1 LNDAMI
7 LLSLAATLASL
18 LIATPVSSADS
29 PDRQLDRLHPA
40 AISLSGKWSFRLDP
54 DSVGKRDRWFSAD
67 TTFPEHIQVPGCWDA
82 QGKGTPGAITT
93 VANADDT
100 QPHVRAISAY
110 NGEAWYKRTF
120 RVPESWRGR
129 VVWLNVGGVN
139 DRAEVWVNGRPA
151 GAHDGYCTGFKLDIT
166 DLVSPGSASDCT
178 ILVSNAPR
186 PEGNLEGC
194 FDFYTNWGGIY
205 RDVWL
210 ESTAATWIDRL
221 RATPE
226 LASSAVRVH
235 ARVMGKHR
243 IDQDMTVRFSVIASG
258 GKKAIAVLD
267 KQLPRGSD
275 SAEIE
280 ASIPVKDAKLWS
292 PESPYLY
299 RVRVQ
304 LLSGAQV
311 VDSVVDRF
319 GMRDIRIEGK
329 HILLNGKRIFLRGY
343 GTDGIYPLTISPPA
357 SKEFYLHELGAARSY
372 GFNFARQH
380 TWIPLP
386 EHLDAADEVGM
397 LVQMEMPTGLHPI
410 DKPTPFL
417 EKLWRDELGRVLEA
431 NADHPSWIILSMGNE
446 LGDAL
451 KDAHAQKTY
460 YGLTKMARN
469 LDPSRI
475 VIVTSGSTT
484 PLPAEEPFY
493 SRGIYGIEPLV
504 SPAKGIA
511 GWVAGHDR
519 PYVWHEM
526 GYYASYP
533 NPELRAKYKG
543 GMIPFWLDEAIRVAK
558 EKGFLDRLPTYVR
571 NSVRLQQICLKWHME
586 LARKVP
592 ELAGFEWWTFKDNS
606 WPTEGITDDFTDHK
620 PGVDVEAVRRLNSDT
635 VLLLEEEPRT
645 ARAGEKLRVNAEVS
659 HFASQPFRTA
669 TLRWELRSGSEAVE
683 HGSVP
688 GLDVDVYGLSSL
700 ASLEL
705 TMPSP
710 SAPAKYML
718 HLELS
723 EGRRGIEN
731 EWPVW
736 VFPKARQL
744 PAKAA
749 IYDPTNRLGSP
760 FGVLRIDSIDKADDV
775 SVLISTALSKEVIDF
790 ADRGGR
796 VLLISRKSLTGLA
809 ERECAHDSPDI
820 PYPLYFAPTYWGA
833 PYAPGGGNLGTVISN
848 SKALGSFPHEGFCDL
863 QFLDLLH
870 GVARADLDALP
881 VRIEPIIR
889 SITDWRLGANAA
901 YLYEARVGKG
911 ALLVTTLNFEQTLAE
926 NRPEAEWLLQEMADY
941 CASDAF
947 DPQVALPVDW
957 LRKR

>member
-1 LNDAMI
+1 MI
-7 LLSLAATLASL
+7 LLSLGAAFASL
-18 LIATPVSSADS
+18 LIVTPTASAAS
-29 PDRQLDRLHPA
+29 PDRQLDRLHPGA
-40 AISLSGKWSFRLDP
+40 VSLSGRWSFKLDP
-54 DSVGKRDRWFSAD
+54 ESIGKRDQWFTPGAA
-67 TTFPEHIQVPGCWDA
+67 FPEHIQVPGCWDA
-82 QGKGTPGAITT
+82 QGKGIPGAITT

-129 VVWLNVGGVN
+129 VTWLNVGGVN
-139 DRAEVWVNGRPA
+139 DRAEVWINGRPA

-166 DLVSPGSASDCT
+166 DLLIAGSDNDCT

-210 ESTAATWIDRL
+210 ESTSTTWVDRV
-221 RATPE
+221 RVIPE
-226 LASSAVRVH
+226 LATGSVRVR
-235 ARVMGKHR
+235 ACVKGKDPAGR
-243 IDQDMTVRFSVIASG
+243 DMSVRFSVIPSG
-258 GKKAIAVLD
+258 GSKTVAECDRELRCDA
-267 KQLPRGSD
+267 D
-275 SAEIE
+275 SVEIE
-280 ASIPVKDAKLWS
+280 AVIPINDAKLWS

-299 RVRVQ
+299 RIRVQ
-304 LLSGAQV
+304 LMSGGKV
-311 VDSVVDRF
+311 IDSVVDRF
-319 GMRDIRIEGK
+319 GMRQIRVEGK

-343 GTDGIYPLTISPPA
+343 GTDAIYPLTISPPA
-357 SKEFYLHELGAARSY
+357 SREFYLRELRAAKSY

-380 TWIPLP
+380 TWMPLP
-386 EHLDAADEVGM
+386 EHLDAADEVGI
-397 LVQMEMPTGLHPI
+397 LVQAEMPTGLHPI
-410 DKPTPFL
+410 AKPSPFL
-417 EKLWRDELGRVLEA
+417 GSLWRDELRRVIET

-451 KDAHAQKTY
+451 NDPDVQKTY
-460 YGLTKMARN
+460 YGLTKMARS

-484 PLPAEEPFY
+484 PLPPEEPFY

-606 WPTEGITDDFTDHK
+606 WPTEGITDDFTDDK

-645 ARAGEKLRVNAEVS
+645 AGAGEKLRVNVEVS
-659 HFASQPFRTA
+659 HFASKRFKA
-669 TLRWELRSGSEAVE
+669 AILHWELRSGAEVVQQ
-683 HGSVP
+683 GSVP
-688 GLDVDVYGLSSL
+688 GRDVESYGLSSL
-700 ASLEL
+700 APLEL

-710 SAPAKYML
+710 MSPAKYML
-718 HLELS
+718 HMVLS
-723 EGRRGIEN
+723 DGRSGIEN

-744 PAKAA
+744 PVKTAL
-749 IYDPTNRLGSP
+749 YDPTNRLGSSP
-760 FGVLRIDSIDKADDV
+760 NARRVDSIDKSDGI
-775 SVLISTALSKEVIDF
+775 SVLISTALSREVIDF
-790 ADRGGR
+790 AASGGR
-796 VLLISRKSLTGLA
+796 VLLISRKDLTGLA

-833 PYAPGGGNLGTVISN
+833 PYAPGGGNLGTVIAKH
-848 SKALGSFPHEGFCDL
+848 KALGSFPHEGFCDL
-863 QFLDLLH
+863 QFLNLLH

-889 SITDWRLGANAA
+889 SITDWRIGANAA
-901 YLYEARVGKG
+901 YLYEAQLGKG
-911 ALLVTTLNFEQTLAE
+911 GLLVTTLNFEQTLTE
-926 NRPEAEWLLQEMADY
+926 KRPEAQWLLQEMANY

-947 DPQVALPVDW
+947 KPQVALPLDW
-957 LRKR
+957 LRKMP